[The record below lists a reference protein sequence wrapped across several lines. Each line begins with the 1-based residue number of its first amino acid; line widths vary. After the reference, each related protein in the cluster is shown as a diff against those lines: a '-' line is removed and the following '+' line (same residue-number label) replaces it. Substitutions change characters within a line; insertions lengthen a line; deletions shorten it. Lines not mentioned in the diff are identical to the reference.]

1 MAISSAACG
10 EPYLLAEASESTST
24 GRTPQGAG
32 AVAIPGGLHGR
43 EATLSLATMTYLIR
57 LSVISALL
65 VSGAAAAQT
74 SPPVTPMTPDVMDK
88 YEQTLPSADFI
99 RRDAMVPMRDGVKL
113 YTVIVMKKGTA
124 NAPILLSRT
133 PYDAHHSTHRVASQ
147 RIVDILEIMDAEF
160 AEDGYIR
167 VYQDIRGLH
176 RSEGDWVLNRPL
188 AGPLNDTGIDE
199 STDAYDTIEW
209 LVKNT
214 PESNGKV
221 GIIGSSYLG
230 FTTLMAEINPHPALK
245 AAVPQSPMVDGWMGD
260 DWFHNGAFRVNSL
273 GFPVGQGTNKAKG
286 GGEFAL
292 GGGDHYTRYL
302 EAGSVADL
310 VKMLG
315 IGHYPGIRKFLD
327 NPAYTEFW
335 SLQAVDKWLAAQPL
349 KVPTLLEVGQWDQ
362 EDSYGAPAVYRAME
376 PKDKNNDMVF
386 LHIGPWRH
394 SGANHYGHDLGAL
407 TFTGDT
413 AREWRVKYVKP
424 FFDHYLKGG
433 PDPKTP
439 PVLTYATG
447 ANQWNISQRWP
458 MGVAKPLYLAAG
470 GAVTFDKPKA
480 SGREDY
486 ISDPAKPVP
495 FLPRPI
501 DMDDA
506 SQWKPWLIRDQRFV
520 SERPDVASWKSA
532 PLAKAVHIMGAPEVE
547 LFASTTGTDSD
558 WVVKLIDVYPNDV
571 PEAASQGA
579 KPSMAGYELAVGI
592 EIFRGRYVRDFAKP
606 VPLKPGKVERY
617 GWKLPD
623 VDHVFLPGHRI
634 MVQIQ
639 STLFPLYD
647 RNPQTFVENIMYAK
661 PGDYRKATQSIW
673 FGGANASAVVLPVV
687 P

>member
-1 MAISSAACG
+1 MKHSSFRSPLALVAG
-10 EPYLLAEASESTST
+10 LLA
-24 GRTPQGAG
+24 GF
-32 AVAIPGGLHGR
+32 
-43 EATLSLATMTYLIR
+43 
-57 LSVISALL
+57 SAL
-65 VSGAAAAQT
+65 AQDA
-74 SPPVTPMTPDVMDK
+74 PRVTPMTPDVVDQ
-88 YEQTLPSADFI
+88 YESTLASADFI
-99 RRDAMVPMRDGVKL
+99 RRDAMVPMRDGTKL
-113 YTVIVMKKGTA
+113 YTTVVMKKGTS
-124 NAPILLSRT
+124 NGPILLSRT
-133 PYDAHHSTHRVASQ
+133 PYDAHKSVHRTASQ
-147 RIVDILEIMDAEF
+147 RLVDIVEVMDAEF
-160 AEDGYIR
+160 VEDGYIR

-176 RSEGDWVLNRPL
+176 RSDGAFVLNRSL

-260 DWFHNGAFRVNSL
+260 DWFHNGAFRVSSL
-273 GFPVGQGTNKAKG
+273 DFAVGQGTNKAQG
-286 GGEFAL
+286 GGDFAL
-292 GGGDHYTRYL
+292 GAGDDYTRYL
-302 EAGSVADL
+302 EAGSMADFA
-310 VKMLG
+310 KMLG
-315 IGHYPGIRKFLD
+315 ITHYPGVRKFLE

-335 SLQAVDKWLAAQPL
+335 SLQAVDQWLAAQPL

-362 EDSYGAPAVYRAME
+362 EDSYGAPAVYRALE
-376 PKDKNNDMVF
+376 PKDKNNDMVS

-394 SGANHYGHDLGAL
+394 SGANHYGYDLGAL

-413 AREWRVKYVKP
+413 AREWRVEYVKP
-424 FFDHYLKGG
+424 FFDHWLKGG

-447 ANQWNISQRWP
+447 INKWQASQHWP
-458 MGVAKPLYLAAG
+458 VGKDTPVYLAEN
-470 GAVTFDKPKA
+470 GAVTFERPKTA
-480 SGREDY
+480 GHDEY
-486 ISDPAKPVP
+486 VSDPAKPVP

-501 DMDDA
+501 SMGDA
-506 SQWKPWLIRDQRFV
+506 NQWKPWLVKDQRFV

-532 PLAKAVHIMGAPEVE
+532 PLEKAVHIMGAPRVE

-579 KPSMAGYELAVGI
+579 KPGLAGYELPIGI
-592 EIFRGRYVRDFAKP
+592 EIFRGRYLKSFAKP
-606 VPLKPGKVERY
+606 APLKPGKVENYR
-617 GWKLPD
+617 WALPD
-623 VDHVFLPGHRI
+623 VNHVFLPGHRI

-647 RNPQTFVENIMYAK
+647 RNPQTYIDNIMYAK
-661 PGDYRKATQSIW
+661 PADYRKATQSVW
-673 FGGANASAVVLPVV
+673 RGGATASAVILPVA